1 MLYYRKIGEATFFF
15 ENEEK
20 LNSGN
25 LDDAFCNGTFHQA
38 GDLGLEFRLILKDV
52 GHTLEVAHFRK
63 SCTIVKTRTTFSSFN
78 KEQKKYEGFEVE
90 QTWRIF
96 EGQSF
101 NCIDEFSS
109 KMTKFLNEVREFVS
123 KQL

>member
-1 MLYYRKIGEATFFF
+1 MLYYRQIGEAIFFF
-15 ENEEK
+15 EDEEK

-25 LDDAFCNGTFHQA
+25 LDDAFCNGTFRQV
-38 GDLGLEFRLILKDV
+38 GDLGLEFHLILKDV

-78 KEQKKYEGFEVE
+78 REKKKYEGFEVE

-109 KMTKFLNEVREFVS
+109 KMNKFLKEVREFVV